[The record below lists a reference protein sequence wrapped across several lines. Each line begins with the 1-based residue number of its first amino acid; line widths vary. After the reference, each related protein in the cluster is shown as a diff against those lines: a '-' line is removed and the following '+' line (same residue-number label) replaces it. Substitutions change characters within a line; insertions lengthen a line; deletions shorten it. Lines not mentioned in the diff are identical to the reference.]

1 MTETETPV
9 AIEELLRRVE
19 TAERKAARWRLQAEV
34 ALLVLVAGLAAG
46 AFWVRSAVSSRF
58 ARLEESAAAR
68 EKVVE
73 AEAFVVR
80 DPSGK
85 KLASFGLPDRKGSA
99 GSFHERFQSGS
110 ACLEIYD
117 KAGVGRVDLGLKG
130 LALFGPDQA
139 LNVWL
144 LSGEETWGVAVNDPK
159 KQGTA
164 FFASV
169 AGGTYSLYTAEPPDR
184 NGMRVE
190 LGEAKAEAA
199 TP

>member
-1 MTETETPV
+1 MTETGTTV
-9 AIEELLRRVE
+9 GVEELLRRVE
-19 TAERKAARWRLQAEV
+19 AAERKAARWRLQAEI
-34 ALLVLVAGLAAG
+34 ALVVLVAGLSAG
-46 AFWVRSAVSSRF
+46 AWWARSEVAARF
-58 ARLEESAAAR
+58 ARLEEAAAAR

-80 DPSGK
+80 DASGK
-85 KLASFGLPDRKGSA
+85 KMAFFGLPDRKGTP
-99 GSFHERFQSGS
+99 GSFHEKFQSGS

-130 LALFGPDQA
+130 LALFGPDQG

-144 LSGEETWGVAVNDPK
+144 LSGEEAWGLAVNGPK
-159 KQGTA
+159 KRETA

-169 AGGTYSLYTAEPPDR
+169 AGGTYSLFTAEPPDR
-184 NGMRVE
+184 NGMSVE
-190 LGEAKAEAA
+190 LGEAKAETA

>member
-1 MTETETPV
+1 MDGTGTTV
-9 AIEELLRRVE
+9 GIEELIRRVE
-19 TAERKAARWRLQAEV
+19 IAERKATVWRLQAEV
-34 ALLVLVAGLAAG
+34 SMLVLVAGLTAG
-46 AFWVRSAVSSRF
+46 VLWARSSIAGRVG
-58 ARLEESAAAR
+58 RLEEAAVAR

-85 KLASFGLPDRKGSA
+85 KLASFGLPARKGTA

-117 KAGVGRVDLGLKG
+117 KAGVARVDLGLKG
-130 LALFGPDQA
+130 LALFGPDQG
-139 LNVWL
+139 LSLWL
-144 LSGEETWGVAVNDPK
+144 LSGESAWGLAVSDPK
-159 KQGTA
+159 KREAA

-169 AGGTYSLYTAEPPDR
+169 AGGTYSFYSAEPLDR
-184 NGMRVE
+184 NGSTVG
-190 LGEAKAEAA
+190 LAEAKAEAA